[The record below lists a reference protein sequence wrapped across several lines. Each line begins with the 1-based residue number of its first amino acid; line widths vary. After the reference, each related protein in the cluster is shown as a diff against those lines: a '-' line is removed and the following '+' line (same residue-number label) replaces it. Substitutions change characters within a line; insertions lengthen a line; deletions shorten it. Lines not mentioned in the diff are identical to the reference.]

1 MNDYIFTTQKIQEAF
16 PNWTKFD
23 CVYMGICLNLA
34 YKAGLISPPQDEEQ
48 PLSDER
54 ETVSKLVPNCIGRLD
69 DLMKAIRN
77 EEYFTS
83 AVLLNKEI
91 ERLEMKTRASY
102 EAFLRDDARR
112 LEVIEFRDQFC
123 DHDFR
128 QYCTREV
135 EG

>member
-1 MNDYIFTTQKIQEAF
+1 MNDYIFTAESVVKAF
-16 PNWTKFD
+16 PEWTKSS
-23 CVYMGICLNLA
+23 CVYLAISLNIA
-34 YKAGLISPPQDEEQ
+34 YKAGLISPPQDE
-48 PLSDER
+48 R
-54 ETVSKLVPNCIGRLD
+54 ETVSKIVPNCIGRLD

-102 EAFLRDDARR
+102 EAFLKDDARR
-112 LEVIEFRDQFC
+112 LEVIQFRDQFC

-128 QYCTREV
+128 QSCTREV

>member
-1 MNDYIFTTQKIQEAF
+1 MTDYIFTTQKIQEAF

-54 ETVSKLVPNCIGRLD
+54 ETVSKIVPNCIGRLD
-69 DLMKAIRN
+69 DLVKAIRN

-83 AVLLNKEI
+83 AVLLNKEV
-91 ERLEMKTRASY
+91 ERLEQKSRASY
-102 EAFLRDDARR
+102 QVYLKDELRRKDV
-112 LEVIEFRDQFC
+112 EWFREQFR

-128 QYCTREV
+128 QSCTREV